1 MTPACTAAAMALYGS
16 FLPHLHPVS
25 SARVAE
31 TAKILENTFRSVN
44 IALVNE
50 FAGICRAIGID
61 VWEVIDA
68 AATKPFGFMKF
79 QPGPGIGG
87 HCIPLDPHYLIWKS
101 RLHGYEPQFMALADQ
116 INSAMPSKVVQ
127 LVGDVLND
135 AGKPIK
141 GSRIL
146 LIGVAYKPDV
156 NDLRESPAL
165 EIAQLLH
172 LKGAELAYC
181 DPYIETFTTD
191 GIVIPAVA
199 AQAEQL
205 SAFDCG
211 LVLTHHRQH
220 VDYTQL
226 AAHLPHLIDTR
237 NAFAG
242 NPALHITRL

>member
-1 MTPACTAAAMALYGS
+1 
-16 FLPHLHPVS
+16 
-25 SARVAE
+25 
-31 TAKILENTFRSVN
+31 
-44 IALVNE
+44 
-50 FAGICRAIGID
+50 
-61 VWEVIDA
+61 VIDA

-127 LVGDVLND
+127 LVGDVLNQ

-165 EIAQLLH
+165 EIAELLH
-172 LKGAELAYC
+172 LKGAQLAYL
-181 DPYIETFTTD
+181 DPYIPTFETAGVSVPT
-191 GIVIPAVA
+191 A
-199 AQAEQL
+199 AEL
-205 SAFDCG
+205 GNFDCG
-211 LVLTHHRQH
+211 LILTHHRQG
-220 VDYTQL
+220 VDYASL
-226 AAHLPHLIDTR
+226 VAALPLVVDTR
-237 NAFAG
+237 NALAG
-242 NPALHITRL
+242 NPASHITRL